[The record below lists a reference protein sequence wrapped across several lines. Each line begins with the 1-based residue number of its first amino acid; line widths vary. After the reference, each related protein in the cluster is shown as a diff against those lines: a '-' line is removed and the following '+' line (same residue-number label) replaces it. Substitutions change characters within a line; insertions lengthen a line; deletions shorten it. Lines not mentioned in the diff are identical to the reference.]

1 MRPPASDTCYP
12 FLTEGGEIASLIHNF
27 DWAKTSIGPL
37 SSWPE
42 NLKSIVAILLRA
54 KVPMILLWGEDGVM
68 IYNEGYAEFAGERHP
83 ISLGSN
89 VRDYWPEVAEFNA
102 NVVKIVLGGGT
113 LGYRDQHLVIERNG
127 SPEDVWLNLDYSPVP
142 DENGVPAGV
151 LAIVKD
157 TTQRVRTEQR
167 LRIAQEAGG
176 IGTFEWYPET
186 GMLDVSDEYRRIWG
200 LAPDVMVTD
209 KLLVGLL
216 HPDDRASSG
225 PAKLSQSNP
234 LDYVEYRR
242 IDPKTGEVR
251 WIARRGE
258 VVSSAESGQRRFIGI
273 AFDITDRKAAEA
285 AVREGEARWRGLFEQ
300 MQEGF
305 FVGEVMR
312 DHQGLIYDFR
322 FVEVNPA
329 FERHSGVPA
338 ENALG
343 RSVRDVIP
351 AISDDVFEAYAEVVN
366 TGIARIFEV
375 RVAALD
381 DRWFEVRARK
391 AGPDR
396 FAALFVDISS
406 RKIAEQAVAESEARF
421 RNLAQSMPNHV
432 WTAHPDGQLDWFND
446 RVYRYSGTP
455 AGTLD
460 GDSWGAIVHPD
471 DINDAA
477 KAWAAARLTG
487 DQYETEFRLRRH
499 DGAYRWHIA
508 RAVALRD
515 CSGKIEKWIGT
526 NTDIQEQ
533 KVAEA
538 ALAELAATL
547 EQRVEARTSELI
559 QTQDALRQSQKMESI
574 GNLTGG
580 VAHDFNNL
588 LQVISGNLQLLVNEV
603 PGNERAEQRIHN
615 AMAGVARGSK
625 LASQLLAFGRRQ
637 PLAPKVVNIGRLVRN
652 LDDILRRSLGEAV
665 EVETIVAGGLWNTHI
680 DPGNVENAILNLA
693 INARDAM
700 NGSGKLTIEAG
711 NAYLDAKYTEVYADV
726 PPGQYVL
733 LAVTDMGT
741 GMSPE
746 TLEKV
751 FEPFFT
757 TKPEGRGT
765 GLGLSMVYGFVKQSG
780 GHIKIYSELGHG
792 TTIKIY
798 LPRST
803 QSEDLIVERDAGPIT
818 GGSETILVAEDDEAV
833 RETVVAILT
842 DLGYRVLKAKDAQ
855 SALTVIESGV
865 SIDLLF
871 TDVVMPGTLKS
882 PELARKARERL
893 PQLSVLFT
901 SGYTENSI
909 VHSGRLDEGVEL
921 LSKPYTREALARRI
935 RHVLAKA
942 SAEPSAT
949 EPPVTQQAECGP
961 QPGEKQTIL
970 VCEDDWLIRAS
981 TVDMLEDQGYIVFEA
996 ADAKTALGVLSERPI
1011 DVLVTDVGLPD
1022 MSGVMLAERAK
1033 ALVSGLPVIFAT
1045 GHSDVEGV
1053 TPGPTV
1059 QLVVKPFS
1067 GETLAAA
1074 IAYVTKG

>member
-1 MRPPASDTCYP
+1 MQAPASDTLYP
-12 FLTEGGEIASLIHNF
+12 FLAEGGEIASLINQF
-27 DWAKTSIGPL
+27 DWAKTPIGPL
-37 SSWPE
+37 SNWPA
-42 NLKSIVAILLRA
+42 NLKSVVAIVLRA
-54 KVPMILLWGEDGVM
+54 KVPMILLWGADGVM
-68 IYNEGYAEFAGERHP
+68 IYNEDYAAFAGQRHP
-83 ISLGSN
+83 VSLGSN
-89 VRDYWPEVAEFNA
+89 VREHWPEVAEFNA
-102 NVVKIVLGGGT
+102 NVLKTVLGGGT
-113 LGYRDQHLVIERNG
+113 LAYRDQHLVIERNG

-151 LAIVKD
+151 LAIIKD
-157 TTQRVRTEQR
+157 TTHRVRTEQR

-176 IGTFEWYPET
+176 IGTFEWYPQT

-200 LAPDVMVTD
+200 LAPDVVVTD
-209 KLLVGLL
+209 RLLVDLL
-216 HPDDRASSG
+216 HPDDRAKTG
-225 PAKLSQSNP
+225 PAKLGQSNP

-242 IDPKTGEVR
+242 IDPETGEVR

-258 VVSSAESGQRRFIGI
+258 VVSSPESGQRRFIGI
-273 AFDITDRKAAEA
+273 AFDITDRKCAEA
-285 AVREGEARWRGLFEQ
+285 AVRDGEARWRGLFEQ

-305 FVGEVMR
+305 FVGEVIR
-312 DHQGLIYDFR
+312 DRQGVINDFR

-329 FERHSGVPA
+329 FERHSGVPVDSA
-338 ENALG
+338 VG
-343 RSVRDVIP
+343 RSVREVLP
-351 AISDDVFEAYAEVVN
+351 AISDDIFDVYAEVVN
-366 TGIARIFEV
+366 TGIPQVFEV
-375 RVAALD
+375 QVAALH

-391 AGPDR
+391 AGPDT

-406 RKIAEQAVAESEARF
+406 RKLAEKAVAESEARF

-432 WTAHPDGQLDWFND
+432 WTARPDGQLDWFND
-446 RVYRYSGTP
+446 RVYRYSGVP
-455 AGTLD
+455 AGSLD

-471 DINDAA
+471 DIDDAA
-477 KAWAAARLTG
+477 GAWAAARHTG
-487 DQYETEFRLRRH
+487 EQYEAEFRLRRH

-508 RAVALRD
+508 RAVSLRD
-515 CSGKIEKWIGT
+515 RLGKIEKWIGT
-526 NTDIQEQ
+526 NTDIQDQ

-547 EQRVEARTSELI
+547 EQRVEARTSELVE
-559 QTQDALRQSQKMESI
+559 TQDALRQSQKMESI

-603 PGNERAEQRIHN
+603 SGNEAAEQRIQN

-652 LDDILRRSLGEAV
+652 LDDILRRSLGDAI

-711 NAYLDAKYTEVYADV
+711 NAYLDAEYTGVYTDV

-792 TTIKIY
+792 TTIKLY

-803 QSEDLIVERDAGPIT
+803 QSEDILVERDAGPIT

-855 SALTVIESGV
+855 SALTVIESGA

-871 TDVVMPGTLKS
+871 TDVVMPGALKS

-935 RHVLAKA
+935 RHVLAKVPVA
-942 SAEPSAT
+942 SSVAERPAN
-949 EPPVTQQAECGP
+949 EVAGDRQAAG
-961 QPGEKQTIL
+961 KQTIL

-981 TVDMLEDQGYIVFEA
+981 TVDMLEDQGHTVFEA
-996 ADAKTALGVLSERPI
+996 ADAKTALGILSERPI
-1011 DVLVTDVGLPD
+1011 DVLITDVGLPD

-1033 ALVSGLPVIFAT
+1033 ALFSGLPVIFAT
-1045 GHSDVEGV
+1045 GHSDIDGV
-1053 TPGPTV
+1053 TPGPDV

-1074 IAYVTKG
+1074 IAHVTRS

>member
-1 MRPPASDTCYP
+1 MQPPASDTRYP
-12 FLTEGGEIASLIHNF
+12 FLAEGGEIASLIHQF

-37 SSWPE
+37 PSWPGS
-42 NLKSIVAILLRA
+42 LKSLVAIILRA

-83 ISLGSN
+83 VSLGSN
-89 VRDYWPEVAEFNA
+89 VREYWPEVAEFNA
-102 NVVKIVLGGGT
+102 NVLKVVLGGGT
-113 LGYRDQHLVIERNG
+113 LGYRDQHLVVERNG

-176 IGTFEWYPET
+176 IGTFEWYPQT

-200 LAPDVMVTD
+200 LAPDLVVTD

-258 VVSSAESGQRRFIGI
+258 VVSSAESGHRRFIGI
-273 AFDITDRKAAEA
+273 AFDITDRKAAETA
-285 AVREGEARWRGLFEQ
+285 FREGEARWRGLFEQ

-312 DHQGLIYDFR
+312 DHQGLIHDFR

-338 ENALG
+338 ESALG

-366 TGIARIFEV
+366 TGVAQVFEV
-375 RVAALD
+375 QVAALD
-381 DRWFEVRARK
+381 ARWFEVRARK

-421 RNLAQSMPNHV
+421 RILAQSMPNHV
-432 WTAHPDGQLDWFND
+432 WTASPDGLLDWFND
-446 RVYRYSGTP
+446 RVYRYSGMP
-455 AGTLD
+455 VGTLD

-477 KAWAAARLTG
+477 EAWAAARHTG
-487 DQYETEFRLRRH
+487 DQYQTEFRLRRH
-499 DGAYRWHIA
+499 DGAYRWHIT
-508 RAVALRD
+508 RAVSLRD
-515 CSGKIEKWIGT
+515 RSGKIEKWIGT

-533 KVAEA
+533 KIAEA

-547 EQRVEARTSELI
+547 EQRVEARTSELV

-588 LQVISGNLQLLVNEV
+588 LQVISGNLQLLINEV
-603 PGNERAEQRIHN
+603 PGNERAEQRIQN

-625 LASQLLAFGRRQ
+625 LASQLLAFGRQ

-652 LDDILRRSLGEAV
+652 LDDILRRSLGEAI
-665 EVETIVAGGLWNTHI
+665 EIETIVAGGLWNTHI

-700 NGSGKLTIEAG
+700 NGSGKLTIETG
-711 NAYLDAKYTEVYADV
+711 NAYLDAKYTEAYADV

-733 LAVTDMGT
+733 LAVTDMGS

-792 TTIKIY
+792 TTIKLY

-803 QSEDLIVERDAGPIT
+803 QSEDVVIERDSGPIT

-855 SALTVIESGV
+855 SALTVIESGA

-935 RHVLAKA
+935 RHVLAKVPA
-942 SAEPSAT
+942 APSAT
-949 EPPVTQQAECGP
+949 EPPVTQAECDP
-961 QPGEKQTIL
+961 QLGEKQTIL

-981 TVDMLEDQGYIVFEA
+981 TVDMLEDQGYTVFEA
-996 ADAKTALGVLSERPI
+996 ADAKTALGVLSERTI

-1053 TPGPTV
+1053 TPGPNV